1 MKSTANTIALNPA
14 DGKLRLPVRAAKV
27 DDVRLTLVAPIEREL
42 FAHDFYRFGPTGLQI
57 FGAKNRLPKFSH
69 ILARQCA
76 GPRVV
81 KIHEINHRKLLLIRS
96 RISLYL
102 GFSPNSFSAS
112 RNGVASATSLSWTG
126 RVTFR
131 AFFAS
136 SMTSR
141 IPSSARFP
149 SALKTCQVES

>member
-1 MKSTANTIALNPA
+1 
-14 DGKLRLPVRAAKV
+14 
-27 DDVRLTLVAPIEREL
+27 EL

-136 SMTSR
+136 SMTNR
-141 IPSSARFP
+141 IPLPPDFHPPKRPARSNRGVGGVLSFRASP
-149 SALKTCQVES
+149 FH